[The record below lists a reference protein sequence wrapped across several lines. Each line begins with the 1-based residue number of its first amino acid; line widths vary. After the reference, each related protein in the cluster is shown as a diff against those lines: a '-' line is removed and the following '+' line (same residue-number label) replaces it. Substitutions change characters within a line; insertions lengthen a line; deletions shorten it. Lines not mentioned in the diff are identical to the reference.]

1 MKSTPTPLF
10 HPSHQR
16 SPSSTSTTYSQQ
28 PPTHLTTPET
38 PTSTAYP
45 SSNPSSTFQ
54 LPPSPKRHSKFKPS
68 TYNQS
73 HKHKP
78 AYSSILSPKHQSSSF
93 TFTFSSLNPFRIRS
107 TSTPQWSWSSSQC
120 KTWLTAV
127 LVDCCGRDRESAR
140 VTAENVFKTGGNGPG
155 LYLMGRETWGRF
167 LGERDGEV
175 VWGVLGRC
183 RGRVKGKK
191 GGW

>member
-1 MKSTPTPLF
+1 MKPTLTPLF

-16 SPSSTSTTYSQQ
+16 SPSHLSSTAYSQE
-28 PPTHLTTPET
+28 PPSHLTTPET

-68 TYNQS
+68 AHNQAPQS
-73 HKHKP
+73 TTHAKSPNHKAHKF
-78 AYSSILSPKHQSSSF
+78 LSLTSF
-93 TFTFSSLNPFRIRS
+93 NPFRIRS

-127 LVDCCGRDRESAR
+127 LVDSCGRDKESAR
-140 VTAENVFKTGGNGPG
+140 VTAENVFATGGYGPS

-175 VWGVLGRC
+175 IWGVLERC
-183 RGRVKGKK
+183 RGKRGAGKK